1 MNVRRGIGGWNKVL
15 VRTSPSQENSI
26 RIDHSEETKKN
37 MLKKTILTILVVL
50 SLLTY
55 KFEVL
60 IPLGFVLVV
69 FYLYKVHKM
78 LLTNKQIIDENTV
91 DVNRVITTLLTN
103 QKVLS
108 SDLKS
113 LRNQNHGNKKNV
125 TKEIQKSI
133 NRGE

>member
-1 MNVRRGIGGWNKVL
+1 
-15 VRTSPSQENSI
+15 
-26 RIDHSEETKKN
+26 

-78 LLTNKQIIDENTV
+78 LLANKKIIDENTN
-91 DVNRVITTLLTN
+91 DVNKVITTLLTN

-113 LRNQNHGNKKNV
+113 LRNQNHDNKKNV

-133 NRGE
+133 NRRQ